1 MKIKL
6 NKKNVNSLIMALYLC
21 LFYINAIVGI
31 DGIGIITLAC
41 VFVLFFI
48 SLANRWIE
56 IGKAWVIIVA
66 YIFFLF
72 SFSILKNEINRLII
86 EYLFRFISYGII

>member
-48 SLANRWIE
+48 SLANR
-56 IGKAWVIIVA
+56 
-66 YIFFLF
+66 
-72 SFSILKNEINRLII
+72 
-86 EYLFRFISYGII
+86 